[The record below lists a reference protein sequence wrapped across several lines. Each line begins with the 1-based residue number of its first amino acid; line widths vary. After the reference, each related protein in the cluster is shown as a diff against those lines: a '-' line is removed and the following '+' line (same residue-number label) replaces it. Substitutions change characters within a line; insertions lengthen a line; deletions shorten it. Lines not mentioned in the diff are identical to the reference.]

1 VAEAVALG
9 LAGTAA
15 AVRYKEPA
23 AAAAA
28 TGLAGTAE
36 AGRYREAAVTEAP
49 AAAVQS
55 QGLTSSLAAGAA
67 AIAPLF
73 LREDFIRFLIFKNK
87 QTLFLLLLIMLKNK
101 ILCLNNF
108 AGRVCY
114 SRRRGLHICAEG
126 RKKTK

>member
-1 VAEAVALG
+1 MG

-15 AVRYKEPA
+15 AVRYKEP
-23 AAAAA
+23 AAAA